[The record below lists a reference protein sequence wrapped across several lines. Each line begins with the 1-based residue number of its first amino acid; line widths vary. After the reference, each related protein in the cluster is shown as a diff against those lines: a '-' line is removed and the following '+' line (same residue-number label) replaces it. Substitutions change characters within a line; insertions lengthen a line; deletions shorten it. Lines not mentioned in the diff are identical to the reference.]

1 MTYTEMTIMQ
11 LEKILH
17 LPDNL
22 LTGNSWFAA
31 TATILL
37 FVFIAILFDW
47 FVKVVVKGITDRT
60 NNNIDNQIVGH
71 LHKPIFWWAILT
83 GIALSLRH
91 FDVGKQMLLRFDS
104 SMLTILLIMWTFAV
118 IRISRIILR
127 TLSNRSKATGMIRPQ
142 TLPLFENLSLL
153 LIFIVAT
160 YLLFNAWQ
168 IDLTAWIAS
177 AGIAG
182 IAIGFAA
189 KDTLANL
196 FSGVFILADAPYKV
210 GDTVVLESGER
221 GEITHIGLRSTRM
234 YTTDHAE
241 ITLPNALMGNSKVIN
256 HSGGLHKR
264 TRIRVPIGVAYGSDI
279 DQVREVLINIANEN
293 EDICG
298 YPETRVRFRQFGAS
312 SLDLELLFWI
322 DYPEARGRIIDAVN
336 TSIYKTFNELGIEIP
351 YTKQDVYIKEMPGR

>member
-11 LEKILH
+11 LEKLLH

-22 LTGNSWFAA
+22 LTGNSWLAA
-31 TATILL
+31 IVTILI
-37 FVFIAILFDW
+37 FVIIAILFDW
-47 FVKVVVKGITDRT
+47 FVKVVVHGITDRT
-60 NNNIDNQIVGH
+60 SNNIDNQIVTH

-83 GIALSLRH
+83 GLALSLRH
-91 FDVGKQMLLRFDS
+91 FNVGKQMLQRFDS
-104 SMLTILLIMWTFAV
+104 TMLTILLFMWTFAV
-118 IRISRIILR
+118 IRISRLILR
-127 TLSNRSKATGMIRPQ
+127 ELSNRRNATGMIRPQ

-153 LIFIVAT
+153 VIFIVAT

-221 GEITHIGLRSTRM
+221 GEITHIGLRSTRL

-256 HSGGLHKR
+256 HSGGTHKR

-279 DQVREVLINIANEN
+279 DQVRELLTKIADEN
-293 EDICG
+293 EDVCG
-298 YPETRVRFRQFGAS
+298 YPEPRVRFRHFGALQS
-312 SLDLELLFWI
+312 GPGIIVLDRLPRSQGAN
-322 DYPEARGRIIDAVN
+322 Y
-336 TSIYKTFNELGIEIP
+336 
-351 YTKQDVYIKEMPGR
+351 